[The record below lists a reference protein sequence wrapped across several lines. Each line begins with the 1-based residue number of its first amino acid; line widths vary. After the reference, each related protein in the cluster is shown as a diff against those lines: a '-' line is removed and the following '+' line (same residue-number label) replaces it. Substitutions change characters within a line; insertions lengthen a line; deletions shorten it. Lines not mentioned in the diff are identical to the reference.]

1 MRSTAQTR
9 DQGGCCL
16 RVGGPSLT
24 AAVKA
29 ERPAASSA
37 GAPFS
42 AGVLAWAWAKD
53 PGGPHA
59 HPPFCLP
66 SLQWLVAG
74 EWVSRNRQAA
84 EKTGRRRNLIT
95 HLQLRSPR
103 ANKSRTSCC
112 FLLPPCAS
120 PAWSAPSCSPGSAL
134 TDRPKPVA
142 PGCIP
147 PRSLT
152 PLPAQHRVG
161 LGEAPRVAVLTCL
174 VIHLDAG

>member
-1 MRSTAQTR
+1 MSCFRGH
-9 DQGGCCL
+9 DGGSEANRIGCGWHLVIFSSCL
-16 RVGGPSLT
+16 EPGGLSAPSGRPLPS

-29 ERPAASSA
+29 ERPAANSA

-42 AGVLAWAWAKD
+42 AGVLAWAWARD

-59 HPPFCLP
+59 HPPSCLP

-103 ANKSRTSCC
+103 ANKRRTSCC

-120 PAWSAPSCSPGSAL
+120 PSPVRSQL
-134 TDRPKPVA
+134 RPQ
-142 PGCIP
+142 
-147 PRSLT
+147 L
-152 PLPAQHRVG
+152 
-161 LGEAPRVAVLTCL
+161 
-174 VIHLDAG
+174 